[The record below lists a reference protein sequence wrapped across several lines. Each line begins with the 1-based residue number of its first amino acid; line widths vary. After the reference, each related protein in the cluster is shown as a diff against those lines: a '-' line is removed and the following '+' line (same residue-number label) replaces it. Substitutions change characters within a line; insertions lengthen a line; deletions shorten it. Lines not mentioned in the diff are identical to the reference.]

1 MGCYPTEDFVSRDRL
16 ASRISGLRVFRV
28 NSCNSCKSVLLRL
41 LCFLCLFRLHEI
53 SARHVRQKKFLDFM
67 LKTDAPALRR
77 QGYAGQAVRPYLCV
91 LCVLSRQKIHAV
103 SLFAFLATSR
113 LCVEMKRLTP
123 DRPMNPVYG
132 VDNFMLHMQ
141 HKVVRGSGAP
151 CAD

>member
-1 MGCYPTEDFVSRDRL
+1 MSGNKRFTSVL
-16 ASRISGLRVFRV
+16 GSRISGLGLIRV
-28 NSCNSCKSVLLRL
+28 NLCNSCKSVSLRL

-67 LKTDAPALRR
+67 LKTDAP
-77 QGYAGQAVRPYLCV
+77 AVRPYLCV

-132 VDNFMLHMQ
+132 MDNFMLHMQ
-141 HKVVRGSGAP
+141 HKVVRGSGAL